1 MIEKT
6 PEINE
11 DEQLEA
17 LKLFTDK
24 SHMPLLKKI
33 SNGYDYWDKVKYL
46 APKGISSKA
55 LWHAV
60 KLQRMLNSK
69 QISFGR

>member
-6 PEINE
+6 PEITQS
-11 DEQLEA
+11 DLTEA
-17 LKLFTDK
+17 MKLLTDK

-46 APKGISSKA
+46 AP
-55 LWHAV
+55 
-60 KLQRMLNSK
+60 
-69 QISFGR
+69 